1 MLLYSVCYYY
11 GKNKKKNLIH
21 HLNFFNKIKEKDDIF
36 ILTVMID
43 SKEIEIHNK
52 VKEELSDL
60 IVKSRLVS
68 NNNYKI
74 LTSYNWGGTIL
85 GLWMTYQFGKDK
97 KKAYI
102 IHLEED
108 LKLNNYELIKDVK
121 KIFDMNKDY
130 VYVGESDSQHPVYKN
145 RGIIKH
151 AMNCRGGRKNK
162 CRRVSRKMKINMSS
176 HACGKDIKNC
186 TDCGGIIPFH
196 QVWTDGGLYFSQI
209 NRLQIIEE
217 KIGIFHKGNQNT
229 KWQHIFDGVELGE
242 VGFPTLLYHYGFTFG
257 SVYRGLY
264 FTHDK

>member
-21 HLNFFNKIKEKDDIF
+21 HLDFFNKIKEKDDIF

-43 SKEIEIHNK
+43 SKDMEIHNK
-52 VKEELSDL
+52 VKYELSNL
-60 IVKSRLVS
+60 IEMSRLLL

-85 GLWMTYQFGKDK
+85 GLWMTYQYGKDK
-97 KKAYI
+97 KNAYI

-108 LKLNNYELIKDVK
+108 VKIINNELIKDVK
-121 KIFDMNKDY
+121 KIFDMNNDY
-130 VYVGESDSQHPVYKN
+130 IYVGESDTQHPVYKN

-151 AMNCRGGRKNK
+151 AMNCRGQRIGK
-162 CRRVSRKMKINMSS
+162 CRRIVNKMKINMT
-176 HACGKDIKNC
+176 KNPSR
-186 TDCGGIIPFH
+186 DVHNNPGLVGIIPFH

-217 KIGIFHKGNQNT
+217 KIGIFHRGNQYT
-229 KWQHIFDGVELGE
+229 KWQHVFDGVEMGE
-242 VGFPTLLYHYGFTFG
+242 VGFPTLLFHYGFTFG
-257 SVYRGLY
+257 SVYRELY
-264 FTHDK
+264 FKHDK